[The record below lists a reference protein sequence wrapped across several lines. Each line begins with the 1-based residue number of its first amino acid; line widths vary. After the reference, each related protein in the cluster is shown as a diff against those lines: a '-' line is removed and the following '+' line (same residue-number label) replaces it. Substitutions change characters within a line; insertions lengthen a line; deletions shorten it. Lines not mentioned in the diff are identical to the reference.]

1 MTEDTK
7 PGGAFGHGVNQRDL
21 IKMTPDE
28 IDEFIRGWHTM
39 NCATMKSDGTIHLVA
54 MWYAFL
60 EGAPA
65 LETKAKSQKV
75 LNLRRDPRITCLI
88 EEGDRYEELRGVELV
103 GTGEIVED
111 HDRIFEIGV
120 SIVERQSGG
129 RPFERTPEGIA
140 MVENLIRK
148 RVGIK
153 IHVDKVVSWDH
164 RKLGLPN
171 S

>member
-7 PGGAFGHGVNQRDL
+7 PATAFGHGVKQRDL
-21 IKMTPDE
+21 IKMTADE
-28 IDEFIRGWHTM
+28 ADEFVRGWHTM
-39 NCATMKSDGTIHLVA
+39 NCATMKADGTIHLVA

-103 GTGEIVED
+103 GRGEIVEE

-120 SIVERQSGG
+120 SMVERQSG
-129 RPFERTPEGIA
+129 RPFERTPQGIEI
-140 MVENLIRK
+140 VENLIRK

-153 IHVDKVVSWDH
+153 IHVDKIVSWDH
-164 RKLGLPN
+164 RKLELLR
-171 S
+171 

>member
-7 PGGAFGHGVNQRDL
+7 ASSAFGHGVNQREL
-21 IKMTPDE
+21 IKMTRE
-28 IDEFIRGWHTM
+28 EVDEFFRGWHTM

-60 EGAPA
+60 DGAPA
-65 LETKAKSQKV
+65 FETKAKSQKV

-88 EEGDRYEELRGVELV
+88 EEGDSYNELRGVELV
-103 GTGEIVED
+103 GRGEIIEE
-111 HDRIFEIGV
+111 HERIFEIGV
-120 SIVERQSGG
+120 SMVERQSG
-129 RPFERTPEGIA
+129 RPFERTPESIE

-153 IHVDKVVSWDH
+153 IHVDKIVSWDH
-164 RKLGLPN
+164 RKLGLM

>member
-1 MTEDTK
+1 MTEASAPET
-7 PGGAFGHGVNQRDL
+7 PFGHGVNQRDL
-21 IKMTPDE
+21 IKMTPE
-28 IDEFIRGWHTM
+28 EADEFIRGWHTM
-39 NCATMKSDGTIHLVA
+39 NCATMKGDGTIHLVA

-65 LETKAKSQKV
+65 FETKAKSQKV

-88 EEGDRYEELRGVELV
+88 EEGDTYDQLRGVELV
-103 GTGEIVED
+103 GTGEIVEE

-120 SIVERQSGG
+120 SIVERQSNG

-153 IHVDKVVSWDH
+153 IHVDKIVSWDH
-164 RKLGLPN
+164 RKLNLG